1 MAEVGK
7 RSIDFL
13 VAVKVLAR
21 MIWNGCDVLVFWV
34 LFVVLILETCF
45 GTDGCYQMNS
55 GNKICFMSDGSRTTF
70 EGSKEFCQK
79 NGGFLLEIYD
89 NEMQRL
95 VEEYGRNNP
104 PSFGAAWLNLVR
116 TNSNV
121 WVWGGEES
129 GWKLRLT

>member
-1 MAEVGK
+1 MEEVDK
-7 RSIDFL
+7 SSIDFL

-21 MIWNGCDVLVFWV
+21 MIWNGCDVMVFWV

-45 GTDGCYQMNS
+45 GKDGCYQMNS
-55 GNKICFMSDGSRTTF
+55 GNKICFMSDGSRNTF
-70 EGSKEFCQK
+70 EDSKKFCQ
-79 NGGFLLEIYD
+79 NIGGFLLEIYD
-89 NEMQRL
+89 NEMQQL
-95 VEEYGRNNP
+95 VEKYGKNK
-104 PSFGAAWLNLVR
+104 SIHFEVAWLNLVR